1 MEENGGFIMKH
12 KKDVVDIVN
21 DSRIGETVSVDKN
34 TVGSLPVVKR
44 VVLRPV
50 GYPLRTVDEGKS
62 PEITTDDAE
71 LFSAYATD
79 QWNGTLV
86 KKNSFLFDQYIYPDF
101 AFKVVSCTP
110 KEGHITYKTKIMLE
124 KIVKPLSVSK
134 VKVSAEDIIGQTK
147 AKEKCLII
155 KKYLL
160 EPAKFGEWAPKNVLF
175 YGPPGTG
182 KTMMALALANE
193 TQAAIFLSKATDL
206 IGAHVGGGARRIHQL
221 FENAVNC
228 APSIIFIDELDAI
241 GLDRRFQS
249 IRGDVSEVVN
259 SLLSELDGLNPNL
272 GVVTIGATNAPE
284 ILDPALRSRFEEEIE
299 FTLPN
304 REERVKLIELY
315 AKRLP
320 YRIEIDSDKIAD
332 MLEGFSGRD
341 IKEKFLKALLHKAII
356 SSRSIIDS
364 QMVMEHLKS
373 VISFKNERKV
383 KQLYM

>member
-1 MEENGGFIMKH
+1 MKH
-12 KKDVVDIVN
+12 KKESVDAIN
-21 DSRIGETVSVDKN
+21 GSRIGEIVTADKN
-34 TVGSLPVVKR
+34 KLGALPAVKKI
-44 VVLRPV
+44 VLKPV

-62 PEITTDDAE
+62 PEITTDDVE
-71 LFSAYATD
+71 LFSAYAVD

-101 AFKVVSCTP
+101 AFKVVQCAP
-110 KEGHITYKTKIMLE
+110 KEGHITYKTKIL
-124 KIVKPLSVSK
+124 IDINVRAPSVSGIK
-134 VKVSAEDIIGQTK
+134 IRADDIIGQNK

-193 TQAAIFLSKATDL
+193 TKASIFLSKATDL
-206 IGAHVGGGARRIHQL
+206 IGSHVGGGARRIHQL
-221 FENAVNC
+221 YENAVSQ
-228 APSIIFIDELDAI
+228 APSIVFIDELDAI

-249 IRGDVSEVVN
+249 IRGDVSEIVN
-259 SLLSELDGLNPNL
+259 ALLSELDGLNPNL

-284 ILDPALRSRFEEEIE
+284 ILDPALRSRFEDEIE

-304 REERVKLIELY
+304 REERIRLIESY
-315 AKRLP
+315 ASRLP
-320 YRIEIDSDKIAD
+320 YVIEIEADKIAD

-341 IKEKFLKALLHKAII
+341 IKDKFLKALLHKAIVKN
-356 SSRSIIDS
+356 RTVIDS
-364 QMVMEHLKS
+364 KMVMDHLNTL
-373 VISFKNERKV
+373 VAFKNDKKAR
-383 KQLYM
+383 QLYM

>member
-1 MEENGGFIMKH
+1 LVMKH
-12 KKDVVDIVN
+12 KKESVDAIN
-21 DSRIGETVSVDKN
+21 GSRIGEIVTADKN
-34 TVGSLPVVKR
+34 KLGALPAVKKI
-44 VVLRPV
+44 VLKPV

-62 PEITTDDAE
+62 PEITTDDVE
-71 LFSAYATD
+71 LFSAYAVD

-101 AFKVVSCTP
+101 AFKVVQCAP
-110 KEGHITYKTKIMLE
+110 KEGHITYKTKIL
-124 KIVKPLSVSK
+124 IDINVRAPSVSGIK
-134 VKVSAEDIIGQTK
+134 IRADDIIGQNK

-193 TQAAIFLSKATDL
+193 TKASIFLSKATDL
-206 IGAHVGGGARRIHQL
+206 IGSHVGGGARRIHQL
-221 FENAVNC
+221 YENAVSQ
-228 APSIIFIDELDAI
+228 APSIVFIDELDAI

-249 IRGDVSEVVN
+249 IRGDVSEIVN
-259 SLLSELDGLNPNL
+259 ALLSELDGLNPNL

-284 ILDPALRSRFEEEIE
+284 ILDPALRSRFEDEIE

-304 REERVKLIELY
+304 REERIRLIESY
-315 AKRLP
+315 ASRLP
-320 YRIEIDSDKIAD
+320 YVIEIEADKIAD

-341 IKEKFLKALLHKAII
+341 IKDKFLKALLHKAIVQN
-356 SSRSIIDS
+356 RTVIDS
-364 QMVMEHLKS
+364 KMVMDHLNTL
-373 VISFKNERKV
+373 VAFKNDKKAR
-383 KQLYM
+383 QLYM

>member
-1 MEENGGFIMKH
+1 MEDYGGLIMKH
-12 KKDVVDIVN
+12 KKDAVDIVN
-21 DSRIGETVSVDKN
+21 ESRVGEMVSTDKN
-34 TVGSLPVVKR
+34 TVEPVPVAKK

-50 GYPLRTVDEGKS
+50 GYPLRTVEEGRS

-110 KEGHITYKTKIMLE
+110 KEGHITYKTKIILE
-124 KIVKPLSVSK
+124 TTVKPKSFSRI
-134 VKVSAEDIIGQTK
+134 KVSSDDIIGQTK

-193 TQAAIFLSKATDL
+193 TKASIFLSKATDL
-206 IGAHVGGGARRIHQL
+206 IGSHVGGGAYRIHQL
-221 FENAVNC
+221 FENAVSH

-259 SLLSELDGLNPNL
+259 ALLSELDGLNPNI

-284 ILDPALRSRFEEEIE
+284 ILDPALRSRFEDEIE
-299 FTLPN
+299 FTLPS

-320 YRIEIDSDKIAD
+320 YKIELDAEKIAD
-332 MLEGFSGRD
+332 LLEGFSGRD

-356 SSRSIIDS
+356 ANRSFIDS
-364 QMVMEHLKS
+364 KMVMEHLKNL
-373 VISFKNERKV
+373 IAFKNDRKA

>member
-1 MEENGGFIMKH
+1 MKH
-12 KKDVVDIVN
+12 KKDAVDIVN
-21 DSRIGETVSVDKN
+21 ESRIGETVSADK
-34 TVGSLPVVKR
+34 TAGASLPVAKK

-50 GYPLRTVDEGKS
+50 GYPLRTVEEGKS

-101 AFKVVSCTP
+101 AFKVVSCKP
-110 KEGHITYKTKIMLE
+110 KEGHITYKTKIILE
-124 KIVKPLSVSK
+124 NTVKTPSFSR
-134 VKVSAEDIIGQTK
+134 VKVSMDDIIGQSK

-193 TQAAIFLSKATDL
+193 TKAGIFLSKATDL

-221 FENAVNC
+221 FENAVSL

-259 SLLSELDGLNPNL
+259 ALLSELDGLNPNL
-272 GVVTIGATNAPE
+272 GVVTIGATNAPD
-284 ILDPALRSRFEEEIE
+284 ILDPALRSRFEDEIE
-299 FTLPN
+299 FTLPT

-315 AKRLP
+315 ASRLP
-320 YRIEIDSDKIAD
+320 YKIEIDAEKVAD
-332 MLEGFSGRD
+332 LLEGFSGRD
-341 IKEKFLKALLHKAII
+341 IKEKFIKALLHKAII
-356 SSRSIIDS
+356 ANRSIIDS
-364 QMVMEHLKS
+364 KMVVEHLKS
-373 VISFKNERKV
+373 LISFRNERKP